1 MQCTVSMLQLYYA
14 WRSTPPDNTLC
25 TVRCGQ
31 GDLLARLPA
40 HVIQDGRVVPVRGAV
55 ADYISGS
62 RAAAGAAAAG
72 GGAGGQLPTGITRR
86 ASGMQYTVL
95 SRRSSADDSDE
106 VTSSSID
113 APGPYRQ
120 EQQQEAATDH
130 QEGAAGTGGPEGPST
145 SDAQVATLQV
155 RSEDGK
161 QAFILKMKYT
171 DTIGRVKKCID
182 KHRAA
187 QQQQQQS
194 TVGGYELRSAFPARV
209 HTEDNMTLQE
219 AQLVPNATL
228 YMRAA

>member
-1 MQCTVSMLQLYYA
+1 MQ
-14 WRSTPPDNTLC
+14 
-25 TVRCGQ
+25 
-31 GDLLARLPA
+31 
-40 HVIQDGRVVPVRGAV
+40 
-55 ADYISGS
+55 
-62 RAAAGAAAAG
+62 
-72 GGAGGQLPTGITRR
+72 GITRR
-86 ASGMQYTVL
+86 SSGMQYTVL

-106 VTSSSID
+106 VTSSSMD

-120 EQQQEAATDH
+120 EQQQEAAATDH
-130 QEGAAGTGGPEGPST
+130 QEGAAAVAGPEGAT
-145 SDAQVATLQV
+145 ATDAQVATLQV

-171 DTIGRVKKCID
+171 DTIGRVKKCIH

-187 QQQQQQS
+187 QQQQQQQP

-209 HTEDNMTLQE
+209 HTDDNMTLQE

>member
-1 MQCTVSMLQLYYA
+1 
-14 WRSTPPDNTLC
+14 
-25 TVRCGQ
+25 
-31 GDLLARLPA
+31 
-40 HVIQDGRVVPVRGAV
+40 
-55 ADYISGS
+55 
-62 RAAAGAAAAG
+62 
-72 GGAGGQLPTGITRR
+72 
-86 ASGMQYTVL
+86 MQYTVL

-120 EQQQEAATDH
+120 EQQEAAATDH
-130 QEGAAGTGGPEGPST
+130 QEGAAAVGGPEGAST

-187 QQQQQQS
+187 QQQQQQPPP

-209 HTEDNMTLQE
+209 HTDDNMTLQE